1 MPVYMLNLPNTITLT
16 RIALVIVFTVALSID
31 SVAPMLSRAPMDAIP
46 YSGWFVPLN
55 AGLCIALW
63 AFVVGAISDFFDGHL
78 ARKYNL
84 VTNFGKLMDPLADK
98 VLVMSAMLCFVS
110 RGIAPAWIVIVIL
123 TREFLVTSLRLIAA
137 GEGTVIAADKW
148 GKIKT
153 VTQMI
158 WIIYTIVLLF
168 VISIGI
174 FDYFPTMEIA
184 VFGWLLSEL
193 LMYASTF
200 FTLLSGFNYV
210 YKNRQLLFS
219 DM

>member
-1 MPVYMLNLPNTITLT
+1 MNLPNKLT
-16 RIALVIVFTVALSID
+16 MLRIILVPFFVLFMSIGASAANLFIALVIFIVASLTD
-31 SVAPMLSRAPMDAIP
+31 ML
-46 YSGWFVPLN
+46 
-55 AGLCIALW
+55 
-63 AFVVGAISDFFDGHL
+63 DGKI
-78 ARKYNL
+78 ARKYGL

-110 RGIAPAWIVIVIL
+110 AGLAPAWIVIVIL

-158 WIIYTIVLLF
+158 WIIWTILWIF
-168 VISIGI
+168 VINLGVFNDSPEMG
-174 FDYFPTMEIA
+174 A
-184 VFGWLLSEL
+184 ALFGWLLSDI